1 MHLVV
6 IHRAS
11 AGTRQEPAHT
21 CRAIHSRP
29 ARTGPGRANLF
40 WMRSATRG
48 LHMDWAIL
56 AIDCLARRIGPSMGS
71 GRIFPARF
79 GAAIEAPKPPD
90 EIVDAFRSLG
100 FFYAC
105 DFFLAA
111 GGSWM
116 CDRLFDAQM
125 TQVSGGESIGTSI
138 ARLRRRLLSSPHSQV
153 DLVPDG
159 ACRRRERGGG
169 DEKARSWFE
178 ILCSRDEGM
187 SGSPALGRACCR
199 HWRAP
204 LCEQEDTRRHEPR
217 QARGLR
223 AREGF

>member
-1 MHLVV
+1 
-6 IHRAS
+6 
-11 AGTRQEPAHT
+11 
-21 CRAIHSRP
+21 
-29 ARTGPGRANLF
+29 
-40 WMRSATRG
+40 
-48 LHMDWAIL
+48 MDWAIL

-125 TQVSGGESIGTSI
+125 TQTSGGESIGDFYR
-138 ARLRRRLLSSPHSQV
+138 ALAQAL
-153 DLVPDG
+153 
-159 ACRRRERGGG
+159 AE
-169 DEKARSWFE
+169 F
-178 ILCSRDEGM
+178 
-187 SGSPALGRACCR
+187 PALPTGSG
-199 HWRAP
+199 
-204 LCEQEDTRRHEPR
+204 T
-217 QARGLR
+217 
-223 AREGF
+223 